1 MVNPQRS
8 RMMLKHAVDVAIGIR
23 AAAAVAAAL
32 REQILTFHVKD
43 PGKQTD
49 HEQKA
54 HSAHEHGELVSRAPR
69 LPVDSGRSTETV
81 YDRKMSAAGHR
92 GGVNLL
98 WCHHRGWMYGGEI
111 CQIRGCE

>member
-1 MVNPQRS
+1 
-8 RMMLKHAVDVAIGIR
+8 MLKHAVNVAIRIR
-23 AAAAVAAAL
+23 TAAAVTATL
-32 REQILTFHVKD
+32 WEQILTFHEKD

-54 HSAHEHGELVSRAPR
+54 HSAHEHGELIPRAPR
-69 LPVDSGRSTETV
+69 LPVDGSRSAETV
-81 YDRKMSAAGHR
+81 HDSKMGAAGHR

-98 WCHHRGWMYGGEI
+98 WCRHRGRMYGGEI